1 MNIYVVR
8 HGETDYNLEGRFQG
22 RKDIDLNEN
31 GINQVKLI
39 KEEISQIDFDIV
51 FVSPLKRAIHTLEI
65 LEQRR
70 YIIDKRIIE
79 RSFGLL
85 EGKKSIRDYEQNVEK
100 YKIEPLNQ
108 VKNRVFNFLD
118 EILKKY
124 SKMNNILIITH
135 EAVAQNINLYFN
147 KETKKI
153 KDFRL
158 ETGKYVKYI
167 V

>member
-65 LEQRR
+65 LQQRR

-118 EILKKY
+118 KILKKY

-158 ETGKYVKYI
+158 GTGKYVKYI